1 LSSDVCYSD
10 LNRMF
15 FKKLTTEDEGYIIWT
30 NNPHD
35 ANQKIYFI
43 SDVPHLIKTT
53 RNCFE
58 NSHWNT
64 KTRNM
69 HFNGQDI
76 SWLHIKDV
84 YEWDL
89 GKNRLSP
96 GLRKIHK
103 VKDEH
108 INLSPR
114 GRMNVKA
121 AAQVLS
127 SSMANCLRSQ
137 GLHYTHSTI
146 SFVEMFD
153 KVFDCMNVSRLV
165 NKSSMT
171 KPELNPYTS
180 ANDWRFKFLQYDFV
194 DQYLIKWENQAY
206 ATPGLSREEQNK
218 FLLSPQT
225 RHGWK
230 MSVKSFVE
238 LSKELLA
245 LPVPIPNLF
254 LLSEKFSQDPLEEH
268 FGRHRRSG
276 GCNENPT
283 LFKFGHQELRLNVM
297 GSNLITEMRGNT
309 RGRNVDRPT
318 IDVNDMR
325 QLPKRRKTK

>member
-1 LSSDVCYSD
+1 
-10 LNRMF
+10 
-15 FKKLTTEDEGYIIWT
+15 
-30 NNPHD
+30 
-35 ANQKIYFI
+35 
-43 SDVPHLIKTT
+43 
-53 RNCFE
+53 
-58 NSHWNT
+58 
-64 KTRNM
+64 
-69 HFNGQDI
+69 
-76 SWLHIKDV
+76 
-84 YEWDL
+84 
-89 GKNRLSP
+89 
-96 GLRKIHK
+96 
-103 VKDEH
+103 
-108 INLSPR
+108 
-114 GRMNVKA
+114 
-121 AAQVLS
+121 
-127 SSMANCLRSQ
+127 MANCLRSQ